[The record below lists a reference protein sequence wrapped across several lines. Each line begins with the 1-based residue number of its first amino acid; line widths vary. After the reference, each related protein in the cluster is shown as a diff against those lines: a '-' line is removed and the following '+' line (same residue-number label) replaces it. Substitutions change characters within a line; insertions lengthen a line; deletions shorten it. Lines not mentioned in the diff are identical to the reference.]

1 MDQAV
6 EAVLA
11 AYETRE
17 KAEIKMMREVGV
29 ANALKNQDDLL
40 LAIGSRTGR
49 LLNVLIK
56 DMKAQTIVECGTSYG
71 YSTIWLA
78 EAARATGGKVYS
90 LEIHPKK
97 QEYAKVELQKAGLAD
112 YVELILGNAP
122 DSIAALPGPFDFVLI
137 DLWKDLYIPCLD
149 LAYPKLSAGAVIAA
163 DNMVR
168 TPSPPDALAYRR
180 HVRAKQDIDSVLL
193 PVGSG
198 VELSR
203 YKAGL

>member
-1 MDQAV
+1 
-6 EAVLA
+6 
-11 AYETRE
+11 
-17 KAEIKMMREVGV
+17 
-29 ANALKNQDDLL
+29 
-40 LAIGSRTGR
+40 
-49 LLNVLIK
+49 
-56 DMKAQTIVECGTSYG
+56 MKAQTIVECGTSYG

-78 EAARATGGKVYS
+78 EAARATGGTVYS

-97 QEYAKVELQKAGLAD
+97 HAYARAELEKAGLSD
-112 YVELILGNAP
+112 HVQLILGNAP

-149 LAYPKLSAGAVIAA
+149 LAYPKLRAGAVVAA

-168 TPSPPDALAYRR
+168 TPSPADALDYRR
-180 HVRAKQDIDSVLL
+180 HVRAKPGIDSVLL

-203 YKAGL
+203 YKAGV